1 MDEKEL
7 VVVCHCEKHAQLYT
21 IKEGA
26 LDRPLDN
33 ERVSFVDPGVCTGRI
48 WDKIQT
54 ASKQYVWA
62 FNCPIGPAIRNRG
75 FNRGQ
80 WWVQI
85 LLEILENSKRVLKP
99 GGQFIAG
106 ISSKP
111 DLDDSILEKFINV
124 PELSDW
130 NIKIVEAS
138 DFAFNLGKMYEGSLA
153 DLKRRLIVFTKVMGG
168 GKRGRKRRT
177 TRRRRKRAS
186 SAPL

>member
-1 MDEKEL
+1 MHESEL

-21 IKEGA
+21 VKGDE
-26 LDRPLDN
+26 LDRPIDN
-33 ERVSFVDPGVCTGRI
+33 KSVSFVDPGICETRT
-48 WDKIQT
+48 WDKILT

-80 WWVQI
+80 WWVQT

-99 GGQFIAG
+99 GGQFITG

-111 DLDDSILEKFINV
+111 GQDESILEKFINV
-124 PELSDW
+124 HELSDW
-130 NIKIVEAS
+130 NIQIVEAS

-153 DLKRRLIVFTKVMGG
+153 DFKRRLIVFTKVTGG
-168 GKRGRKRRT
+168 GKRGRKRH
-177 TRRRRKRAS
+177 TRRRKAKAR
-186 SAPL
+186 L